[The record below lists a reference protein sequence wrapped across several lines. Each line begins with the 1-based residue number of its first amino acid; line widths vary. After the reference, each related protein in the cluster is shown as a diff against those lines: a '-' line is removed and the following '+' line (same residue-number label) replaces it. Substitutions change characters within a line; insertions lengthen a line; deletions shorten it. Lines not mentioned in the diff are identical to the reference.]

1 MCGRIGRSQNA
12 ASQKLLGCCIACCS
26 SGSAAKCLC
35 CYIPELQETSEQAQ
49 SRFKSEKQSRKQ
61 LELKVTALEE
71 ELADLRAEKESLEKV
86 SFTTEL
92 SLLNPS
98 GQD

>member
-1 MCGRIGRSQNA
+1 MCGRTGRAQNA
-12 ASQKLLGCCIACCS
+12 ALKKLRDAVEHAVALVLQPS
-26 SGSAAKCLC
+26 LC
-35 CYIPELQETSEQAQ
+35 CYIPELQEASEQAQ
-49 SRFKSEKQSRKQ
+49 ARVKSEKQSRKQ
-61 LELKVTALEE
+61 LELQVTALEE